1 MLAKLSN
8 MEVTICLTGDLVPRQ
23 WHHFLPLK
31 AACLAFVFLVGLPS
45 LGTIGDISDVFGVIE
60 GHHLTL

>member
-1 MLAKLSN
+1 
-8 MEVTICLTGDLVPRQ
+8 MEFTICLTGDLVPRQ